1 MNKQKVR
8 ERIAEIG
15 VVPVVRAS
23 SSREALI
30 AAEAVC
36 QGGIPI
42 VEITMTVPGAV
53 EVIREL
59 SKSSGS
65 EVLIGAGTVLDP
77 ETARRCL
84 DAGAQFLVSP
94 GLNLP
99 TVELAVR
106 EKMLIMAG
114 ALKIIYDLLLLATF
128 HNVRPPEDRTAD
140 ARHLPGIVQ
149 RVKCDELRLRG
160 GLALLDEIGQREAD
174 PRNDHRPGF
183 DAPMPVDPFLKC
195 LPLQDVFEIVGGR
208 LATFA
213 VDHDLPRLGLERLR
227 VLRWR
232 VLVGTELIVVV
243 VRGDLLPRVDLIV
256 GGGHAQRALAHVV
269 ELAPVGRGLA
279 CGLEHHAGAGE
290 HGRPGGRGTSRR
302 LEELAPI
309 QIELPVRDLGATAI

>member
-8 ERIAEIG
+8 DRIAEIG

-106 EKMLIMAG
+106 EQILIMAG
-114 ALKIIYDLLLLATF
+114 ALTPTEVITAWNAGSDFVKIFPCGQVGGAKYIKAIKGPLPQIPLVPTGGVNLNTAAEFIEAGAAALGIGGEL
-128 HNVRPPEDRTAD
+128 VQAD
-140 ARHLPGIVQ
+140 ALKTGESQIIVENA
-149 RVKCDELRLRG
+149 RK
-160 GLALLDEIGQREAD
+160 
-174 PRNDHRPGF
+174 
-183 DAPMPVDPFLKC
+183 FL
-195 LPLQDVFEIVGGR
+195 EIVKQTR
-208 LATFA
+208 ARMTSSNA
-213 VDHDLPRLGLERLR
+213 VTTGS
-227 VLRWR
+227 V
-232 VLVGTELIVVV
+232 
-243 VRGDLLPRVDLIV
+243 
-256 GGGHAQRALAHVV
+256 
-269 ELAPVGRGLA
+269 
-279 CGLEHHAGAGE
+279 
-290 HGRPGGRGTSRR
+290 
-302 LEELAPI
+302 
-309 QIELPVRDLGATAI
+309 